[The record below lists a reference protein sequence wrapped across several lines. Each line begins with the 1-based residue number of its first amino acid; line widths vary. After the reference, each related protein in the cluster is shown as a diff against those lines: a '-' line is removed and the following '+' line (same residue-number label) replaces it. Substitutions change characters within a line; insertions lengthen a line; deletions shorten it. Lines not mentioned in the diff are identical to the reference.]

1 MKPLPLTLA
10 VFTLIALIVA
20 ATTAAAEVVR
30 PAPDFTW
37 SGGKSASLKGL
48 RGQPVVLIVATSPKS
63 SAFRKQ
69 VKRLEAEYTQF
80 AARGAVF
87 AAAFTEASSDSGT
100 VKSNIPF
107 VIAKDGEGVASR
119 YGVTSPFAL
128 IVVGRDGNMD
138 LLTAKVSPASLV
150 RDVILNNAEL
160 QSAERR
166 L

>member
-1 MKPLPLTLA
+1 M
-10 VFTLIALIVA
+10 
-20 ATTAAAEVVR
+20 
-30 PAPDFTW
+30 
-37 SGGKSASLKGL
+37 
-48 RGQPVVLIVATSPKS
+48 
-63 SAFRKQ
+63 
-69 VKRLEAEYTQF
+69 
-80 AARGAVF
+80 
-87 AAAFTEASSDSGT
+87 
-100 VKSNIPF
+100 
-107 VIAKDGEGVASR
+107 ASR